1 MTRNT
6 IYMEEAIVVSQKS
19 FAGDQHILRVYAP
32 KCASDATPGSF
43 VHLTC
48 DKTIS
53 MRRPLS
59 IMRTNKEKG
68 WIDFL
73 YKPVGAGLTS
83 LKNRIK
89 GDTLSMLGPIGNGFK
104 PDLNRP
110 LILAIGGG
118 VGIPPMIFLAES
130 LLKDDRFKV
139 LVLMGSEVPFPFDLS
154 DAVISVPGMP
164 PSSTHSFDL
173 LEGWGIPSRAASKAK
188 YEGCFNG
195 FVPELASI
203 WLKNLSVDEQKK
215 VQLMGC
221 GPTAMLR
228 ATADLAKDFDLPCQL
243 ALEEFMACGVGG
255 CAGCTVLLNTAEGP
269 TMKRV
274 CVDGP
279 VFDAYQLY

>member
-1 MTRNT
+1 MNRNT

-83 LKNRIK
+83 LKYRIK

-139 LVLMGSEVPFPFDLS
+139 LVLICLLYTS
-154 DAVISVPGMP
+154 
-164 PSSTHSFDL
+164 PSPRD
-173 LEGWGIPSRAASKAK
+173 
-188 YEGCFNG
+188 
-195 FVPELASI
+195 
-203 WLKNLSVDEQKK
+203 
-215 VQLMGC
+215 
-221 GPTAMLR
+221 
-228 ATADLAKDFDLPCQL
+228 
-243 ALEEFMACGVGG
+243 
-255 CAGCTVLLNTAEGP
+255 
-269 TMKRV
+269 
-274 CVDGP
+274 
-279 VFDAYQLY
+279 